1 MRGGSALK
9 QHSVQKLSQT
19 TITDAIM
26 YLDARFTQPEKLVYV
41 APYDDK
47 RAVSGIKLNSYK
59 KGFQKFALSTSGL
72 ITWPSAL
79 VDELESEVGAARSSV
94 RPITLAILVF
104 VSALSVFS
112 YFLIT
117 LDLFWAVLLVVAP
130 LGLVFIYGYV
140 TILLRTTHLLGNNQ
154 MHDIKKSDSIQPKD
168 TVGEILDL
176 FQTEFPTPLR
186 LYVVGDYSQLT
197 YTGRTKTSD
206 TLVRLKEAILYPKLT
221 VEKEDSTGA

>member
-1 MRGGSALK
+1 MRGGSAVK
-9 QHSVQKLSQT
+9 QRSAQKLSQN

-26 YLDARFTQPEKLVYV
+26 YLDARFAQPEKFVHV

-79 VDELESEVGAARSSV
+79 VDELEKEVGDARSSV
-94 RPITLAILVF
+94 RPITLAILVY
-104 VSALSVFS
+104 VGALSVFS
-112 YFLIT
+112 YFLII
-117 LDLFWAVLLVVAP
+117 LDQFWALLLGVVP
-130 LGLVFIYGYV
+130 FGLVFLYEFV
-140 TILLRTTHLLGNNQ
+140 TLLLQITHLLGNNQ
-154 MHDIKKSDSIQPKD
+154 IHDIKKSDSIQPED

-206 TLVRLKEAILYPKLT
+206 TLVRLKEAILYPKLKN
-221 VEKEDSTGA
+221 EKEESTGA

>member
-1 MRGGSALK
+1 MRGGSAVK

-26 YLDARFTQPEKLVYV
+26 YLDARFAQPEKLVCV
-41 APYDDK
+41 APYHDK

-79 VDELESEVGAARSSV
+79 VEELEREVGDARSSV
-94 RPITLAILVF
+94 RPITLAVLVL
-104 VSALSVFS
+104 VSVLSVFT

-117 LDLFWAVLLVVAP
+117 IDLFWAVLLGVAP
-130 LGLVFIYGYV
+130 FGLVVFYGFV

-154 MHDIKKSDSIQPKD
+154 IHDIKKSDSIQPED
-168 TVGEILDL
+168 AVGEILDL

-221 VEKEDSTGA
+221 EEKEESTGA